1 MIFYSKKQ
9 KGNCLGNSPFLIL
22 FFLLMNLSACVTMGD
37 AKQEESLKTAVED
50 LRLSS
55 ANTLQAIEEIKTEN
69 EKLKGEIEKLNF
81 LIKQNE
87 EASSVRFLAIESK
100 LSSSSTPLTAKA
112 EAVKEPQ
119 DILSADID
127 KRYKAARE
135 FHEAKKFDEAE
146 KYYSSII
153 GSPSK
158 WYEERALY
166 YMGVLNYDKKEY
178 EKAVLSLQDFVDK
191 YPKSKNIPSALYFQ
205 GESLSGLGKAEEAK
219 LFFDDLI
226 SKFPKSKE
234 AKDAKKRLSK

>member
-9 KGNCLGNSPFLIL
+9 RGNCLGKSPFLVC
-22 FFLLMNLSACVTMGD
+22 FFLLLPMLSACVTMGD
-37 AKQEESLKTAVED
+37 TKQEENLKTAVED

-55 ANTLQAIEEIKTEN
+55 ANTLQAIEDIKTEN

-81 LIKQNE
+81 LIKQSE

-100 LSSSSTPLTAKA
+100 LSSASAPVAKA
-112 EAVKEPQ
+112 ETVKEPE
-119 DILSADID
+119 DVLSADVD
-127 KRYKAARE
+127 KRYKSARE
-135 FHEAKKFDEAE
+135 FHEAKNFEEAE
-146 KYYSSII
+146 KYYNSII

-166 YMGVLNYDKKEY
+166 YTGVLNYDKKDY
-178 EKAVLSLQDFVDK
+178 EKAVLSLQEFVDK

-205 GESLSGLGKAEEAK
+205 GESLSMLGKSEEAK

-226 SKFPKSKE
+226 SRFPKSKE